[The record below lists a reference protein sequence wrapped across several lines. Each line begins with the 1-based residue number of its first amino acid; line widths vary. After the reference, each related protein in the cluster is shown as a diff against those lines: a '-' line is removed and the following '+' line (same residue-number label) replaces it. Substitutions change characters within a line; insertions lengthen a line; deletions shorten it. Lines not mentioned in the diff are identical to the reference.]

1 MELRPARAD
10 DIPACLEVFFVS
22 LDELHARLGEPPLPR
37 NSEST
42 GAAMRHLVETDP
54 DGCWLAEKHGRVI
67 GFGLTH
73 RRGEHWYLAFL
84 FILPTEQSRG
94 LGRQLL
100 EACLG
105 EARGTGV
112 TRRSVVVEA
121 IQPVSTALY
130 AQFGMVPRV
139 PLYVF
144 TGEVRA
150 GALPDGEAALASVGL
165 TVAEFSGFR
174 EQAQADIDALDRTVV
189 GWVRPS
195 EHEYLDTR
203 DRRAFLYHRGSD
215 VVGYGYV
222 QRSGRVGPICALD
235 ADHLLPITA
244 HLLGATRPL
253 GAWQVIVPGPAGAM
267 FTGLLG
273 AGLRI
278 DGAPAVFCS
287 SWDGPAFD
295 RYVPMNFAYG

>member
-1 MELRPARAD
+1 MELRPVRVD
-10 DIPACLEVFFVS
+10 DISACLEVFFVA
-22 LDELHARLGEPPLPR
+22 LDELHARLGQPPLPR
-37 NSEST
+37 NPEST
-42 GAAMRHLVETDP
+42 GVAMRHLVETDP
-54 DGCWLAEKHGRVI
+54 DGCWLAESDGRVL

-73 RRGEHWYLAFL
+73 RRGDHWYLAFL
-84 FILPTEQSRG
+84 FVLPSEQSRG
-94 LGRQLL
+94 LGRTLL

-105 EARGTGV
+105 ETRATDAA
-112 TRRSVVVEA
+112 RRSVVIEA

-144 TGEVRA
+144 AGDVRP
-150 GALPDGEAALASVGL
+150 GALPDAATALRDAGL
-165 TVAEFSGFR
+165 TAAEFSGSR
-174 EQAQADIDALDRTVV
+174 VKAQGDLDALDRRVV
-189 GWVRPS
+189 GWVRHQ

-203 DRRAFLYHRGSD
+203 DRRAFLYQRGRD

-222 QRSGRVGPICALD
+222 QRSGRVGPICALEAKD
-235 ADHLLPITA
+235 LLPVTA
-244 HLLGATRPL
+244 HLLGSTNPP
-253 GAWQVIVPGPAGAM
+253 GAWQVIVPGPAEELFPA
-267 FTGLLG
+267 LLR

-278 DGAPAVFCS
+278 DPPAIFCS